1 MGSGKGS
8 KKRVITVTDE
18 ASKDEVSEELTAE
31 PQAVKK
37 SSVKKSSVKE
47 LADKKP
53 SAKDLTGKKSS
64 AKDQAAKKLSA
75 KDAKKPSEK
84 DVTAKKPSAKK
95 PSTKKTS
102 AKKPSAK
109 KPAAAEEQYYTARH
123 LLEALRNLDDR
134 YLDMPL
140 VLIHGKSLQKPN
152 LVQGLIPAPTPVRR
166 SAVDSKKTSLLTLG
180 LLTGSP
186 AG

>member
-1 MGSGKGS
+1 MAG
-8 KKRVITVTDE
+8 
-18 ASKDEVSEELTAE
+18 
-31 PQAVKK
+31 
-37 SSVKKSSVKE
+37 
-47 LADKKP
+47 KKP
-53 SAKDLTGKKSS
+53 SAKDLTAKEPS
-64 AKDQAAKKLSA
+64 ANDLAGKKLSA
-75 KDAKKPSEK
+75 KEQ
-84 DVTAKKPSAKK
+84 TA
-95 PSTKKTS
+95 KKTS

-109 KPAAAEEQYYTARH
+109 KPPAKKPSAKKPSAKTPAAAEEEYYTARH
-123 LLEALRNLDDR
+123 LLEALRNLDDQ

-180 LLTGSP
+180 LLTGSH

>member
-1 MGSGKGS
+1 MGSGKDS
-8 KKRVITVTDE
+8 KKRVATV
-18 ASKDEVSEELTAE
+18 KDEDLKGLATAV
-31 PQAVKK
+31 PAAKK
-37 SSVKKSSVKE
+37 SSAKKSSGKKFSAKE
-47 LADKKP
+47 LAGKKP
-53 SAKDLTGKKSS
+53 SAKDLTAKEPS
-64 AKDQAAKKLSA
+64 ANDLAGKKLSA
-75 KDAKKPSEK
+75 KEQ
-84 DVTAKKPSAKK
+84 TA
-95 PSTKKTS
+95 KKTS

-109 KPAAAEEQYYTARH
+109 KPSAKKPSAKTPAAAEEEYYTARH
-123 LLEALRNLDDR
+123 LLEALRNLDDQ

-180 LLTGSP
+180 LLTGSH

>member
-8 KKRVITVTDE
+8 KKRVASVKDE
-18 ASKDEVSEELTAE
+18 AFKDDVSQELTAE
-31 PQAVKK
+31 PPAVKK
-37 SSVKKSSVKE
+37 SSVKKPSAKE
-47 LADKKP
+47 LAEKKP
-53 SAKDLTGKKSS
+53 SAKDLTAKKPS
-64 AKDQAAKKLSA
+64 AKDQTAKKLSA

-84 DVTAKKPSAKK
+84 AMTAKKPSAKK
-95 PSTKKTS
+95 PS
-102 AKKPSAK
+102 AKKPD
-109 KPAAAEEQYYTARH
+109 AAEEEYYTARH
-123 LLEALRNLDDR
+123 LLEALRNLDDQ

-152 LVQGLIPAPTPVRR
+152 LVQGLLPAPTPVRR

-180 LLTGSP
+180 LLTGSQ

>member
-8 KKRVITVTDE
+8 KKRV
-18 ASKDEVSEELTAE
+18 ASVKDEDLKGLATAV
-31 PQAVKK
+31 PAAKKSSAKK
-37 SSVKKSSVKE
+37 SSVKKSAAKE
-47 LADKKP
+47 LAGEKP
-53 SAKDLTGKKSS
+53 SVKDLKAKDPSANELAGKKHS
-64 AKDQAAKKLSA
+64 AKEQSA
-75 KDAKKPSEK
+75 
-84 DVTAKKPSAKK
+84 
-95 PSTKKTS
+95 KKTS
-102 AKKPSAK
+102 AKKLSEKKPSAK
-109 KPAAAEEQYYTARH
+109 TPAAAEEEYYTARH
-123 LLEALRNLDDR
+123 LLEALRNLDDQ

-180 LLTGSP
+180 LLTGSH

>member
-1 MGSGKGS
+1 MGSGKDS
-8 KKRVITVTDE
+8 KKRVATV
-18 ASKDEVSEELTAE
+18 KDEDLKGLATAV
-31 PQAVKK
+31 PAAKK
-37 SSVKKSSVKE
+37 SSAKKSSGKKSSAKE
-47 LADKKP
+47 LAGKKP
-53 SAKDLTGKKSS
+53 SAKDLTAKEPS
-64 AKDQAAKKLSA
+64 ANDLAGKKLSA
-75 KDAKKPSEK
+75 KEQ
-84 DVTAKKPSAKK
+84 TA
-95 PSTKKTS
+95 KKTS

-109 KPAAAEEQYYTARH
+109 KPSAKKPSAKTPAAAEEEYYTARH
-123 LLEALRNLDDR
+123 LLEALRNLDDQ

-180 LLTGSP
+180 LLTGSH